1 MGTRRASRL
10 DGFVTAIRGFRLLDP
25 FRVRGFLYQWP
36 ADLLINWG
44 NEIELLILGWYIL
57 VETESVLLLTLFGAL
72 RFLGTLIAPMFGMA
86 GDKFGHRNVLCAMRA
101 IYTLLALT
109 MTVLAFTGVLRPLYV
124 MLLATLSG
132 LVRPSDN
139 AMRNALIA
147 AIMPGRQLMGAMG
160 VARTT
165 SDFARIVGP
174 LFGAGMIA
182 AFGMGPVYVAV
193 TALYAAGLVL
203 TGMGG
208 AGLAHR
214 RAAGV
219 GRSSFAREVLEG
231 LVHVWRTPCLHAGM
245 WLAFL
250 VNMTAFPITGSLLPY
265 IAREVYHIDQT
276 GLGLLVASFAVGGL
290 LGSIL
295 ISLFAQTMPTGR
307 MMIVAAAGWYA
318 VLQVF
323 VLMPNPVAG
332 AIMLMLTGL
341 VQSFSMV
348 PLSVMLLRVAGDR
361 YRGRIMG
368 VRMLAIYGLPV
379 GLLASGA
386 LIEWFG
392 YLAMAS
398 GYCIFGLA
406 ATLGIALWWRD
417 ALWPLDA
424 PGNTK

>member
-1 MGTRRASRL
+1 MTPRT
-10 DGFVTAIRGFRLLDP
+10 DGQNRIVTATHRPRLLDP
-25 FRVRGFLYQWP
+25 FKVRGFLLQWP

-44 NEIELLILGWYIL
+44 IEIELLVLGWYIL
-57 VETESVLLLTLFGAL
+57 VETKSVLLLTLFGAL

-101 IYTLLALT
+101 VYTVLACV
-109 MTVLAFTGVLRPLYV
+109 MTVLAFTGVLRPLHV
-124 MLLATLSG
+124 MAVATLSG
-132 LVRPSDN
+132 LVRPSDL

-147 AIMPGRQLMGAMG
+147 AIMPPGQLMGAMG

-165 SDFARIVGP
+165 SDFARIIGP

-182 AFGMGPVYVAV
+182 AFGMGPVYIAV
-193 TALYAAGLVL
+193 TLLYASGLAL
-203 TGMGG
+203 TGLGG
-208 AGLAHR
+208 AGLSHR

-219 GRSSFAREVLEG
+219 GRASFAREVFEG
-231 LVHVWRTPCLHAGM
+231 LVHVWRTPCLHAAM

-250 VNMTAFPITGSLLPY
+250 VNMTAFPLTGSLLPY

-276 GLGLLVASFAVGGL
+276 GLGLLVACFAVGGL
-290 LGSIL
+290 FGSL
-295 ISLFAQTMPTGR
+295 SISLFAQTLPTGR
-307 MMIVAAAGWYA
+307 TMIVAAAAWY
-318 VLQVF
+318 VLLQIF
-323 VLMPNPVAG
+323 VLMPNPIAG
-332 AIMLMLTGL
+332 GVVLMATGL

-348 PLSVMLLRVAGDR
+348 PLAVMLLRVAGDQ

-379 GLLASGA
+379 GLLASGV

-392 YLAMAS
+392 YVATAS
-398 GYCIFGLA
+398 GYCVFGLV
-406 ATLGIALWWRD
+406 ATLGIALWWRE
-417 ALWPLDA
+417 AIWPLDA